1 MHSSKSILILSSN
14 SKRYLLSLFSTISSP
29 TQPSNRITLGID
41 DLLSSIKLN
50 KNQSIYISNRIS
62 RLKSLE
68 KPQSVINFLQ
78 KTGLS
83 ESHVKSAVRGNLQM
97 LFADVEKNLKPKI
110 EYFQQLGIVG
120 SDMGKF
126 LSWSSHVLRFSLEKT
141 LIPNIEFLK
150 KVLCNDKNNNYL
162 IKALIRC
169 GSLIRKF
176 SDSRL
181 ARNAAFLESCGIVG
195 SQLSVLM
202 IRQPSLFVMKESIV
216 RDSVSRAVDMGFSLK
231 SKMFVY
237 AMDSTLSLTNETIR
251 RKLELV
257 QSCGIS
263 KEESMEMFRI
273 SPILLQVSEG
283 KLKFGI
289 EFYLH
294 TVKWPKSVLIRRP
307 SCLMFSMEDR
317 VVPRYKVF
325 QMIMSKRLLGNKVKK
340 LSFSSMLIMTEQRF
354 LKFIS
359 RFGEDA
365 EELLVAYRG
374 HDLLVS
380 SKQEFYLP
388 H

>member
-1 MHSSKSILILSSN
+1 
-14 SKRYLLSLFSTISSP
+14 
-29 TQPSNRITLGID
+29 
-41 DLLSSIKLN
+41 
-50 KNQSIYISNRIS
+50 
-62 RLKSLE
+62 
-68 KPQSVINFLQ
+68 
-78 KTGLS
+78 
-83 ESHVKSAVRGNLQM
+83 M